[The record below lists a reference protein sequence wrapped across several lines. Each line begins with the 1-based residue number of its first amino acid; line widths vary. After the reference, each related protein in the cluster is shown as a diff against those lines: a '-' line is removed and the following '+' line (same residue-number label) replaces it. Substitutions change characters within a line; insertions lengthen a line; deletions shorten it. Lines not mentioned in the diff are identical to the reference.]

1 MVTEMFNI
9 GHLFYKNVKK
19 KTLENGTLFSKLTD
33 ILRLWIFFY
42 VWFSNFRN
50 TKILSVQL
58 CSYLH
63 RLHIC
68 QSKYRSAPCN
78 STMPPEFLLY
88 LWDGCVDCT
97 LEFWCLVLDYIVLKF
112 TVWFFFLGYN
122 LKAVPLLDL
131 GECKVYYGHDISSL
145 YFLDLYICLKD
156 SSFLISKICFKRFH
170 FKFIFYLYQWEV
182 TKLAFF

>member
-1 MVTEMFNI
+1 MALCSLNSLIYCDFGYSFMSDSAILE
-9 GHLFYKNVKK
+9 
-19 KTLENGTLFSKLTD
+19 TLKYSAYSCVPICTDSTSAKANTGLLPVILPCHQNFSCIYGMGVL
-33 ILRLWIFFY
+33 IVRQSSG
-42 VWFSNFRN
+42 VWFL
-50 TKILSVQL
+50 T
-58 CSYLH
+58 
-63 RLHIC
+63 
-68 QSKYRSAPCN
+68 
-78 STMPPEFLLY
+78 TLY
-88 LWDGCVDCT
+88 LSSLYG
-97 LEFWCLVLDYIVLKF
+97 
-112 TVWFFFLGYN
+112 FFFLGYN